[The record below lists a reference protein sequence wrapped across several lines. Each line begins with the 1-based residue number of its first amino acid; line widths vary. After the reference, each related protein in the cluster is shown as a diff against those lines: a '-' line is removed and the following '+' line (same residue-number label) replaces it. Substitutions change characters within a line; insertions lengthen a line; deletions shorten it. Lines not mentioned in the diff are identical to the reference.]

1 MGSLLKLLHSTHK
14 KGNIMEQSLLI
25 LLILAAGVVTT
36 LYKGINIVPQGEEW
50 IVERLGKFS
59 RTLNPGLN
67 IILPYVEK
75 VRERIS
81 TRDIILD
88 IPQQEVITKDNAVI
102 LTNAIAFVRVTK
114 PQDAIYGIENFKL
127 AIQQLIMTTL
137 RSILGEM
144 KLDEALSNRDHI
156 KAKLKDQIIDD
167 VADWGV
173 TVKSVEIQDINPS
186 QSMQASMERQAAA
199 ERERRAIETTAEGN
213 KNAAIL
219 EADGKLAAAE
229 REAKAQIALANASAE
244 AIGKISAS
252 IQGQEL
258 PAMFLLGDRYI
269 NSLEKISQ
277 SQNSKFVIYP
287 ADLQA
292 AIKGMLG
299 NAFKQ

>member
-1 MGSLLKLLHSTHK
+1 MEALQFGAL
-14 KGNIMEQSLLI
+14 NIVT
-25 LLILAAGVVTT
+25 ILAILVVIT

-50 IVERLGKFS
+50 VVERLGKFS
-59 RTLNPGLN
+59 RTLTPGLN
-67 IILPYVEK
+67 LIIPYIDA
-75 VRERIS
+75 VRQKIT

-102 LTNAIAFVRVTK
+102 LTNAVTFLRVTK
-114 PQDAIYGIENFKL
+114 PEAALYGVENFRL
-127 AIQQLIMTTL
+127 AIQQLVMTTL

-144 KLDEALSNRDHI
+144 SLDEALSNRDHI
-156 KAKLKDQIIDD
+156 KTKLKDQIMDD

-186 QSMQASMERQAAA
+186 ASMQKAMEQQAAA
-199 ERERRAIETTAEGN
+199 ERERRAVETMAEGN

-244 AIGKISAS
+244 AIRMISEN
-252 IQGQEL
+252 IQDKEL

-277 SQNSKFVIYP
+277 SENSKFVIYP
-287 ADLQA
+287 ADLQG

-299 NAFKQ
+299 NVFKK

>member
-1 MGSLLKLLHSTHK
+1 MEAL
-14 KGNIMEQSLLI
+14 NIVV
-25 LLILAAGVVTT
+25 ILAIGVIVT

-50 IVERLGKFS
+50 VVERLGKFS
-59 RTLNPGLN
+59 RTLKPGLN
-67 IILPYVEK
+67 LIVPYIEAIRQK
-75 VRERIS
+75 IS

-88 IPQQEVITKDNAVI
+88 IPQQEVITRDNAVI
-102 LTNAIAFVRVTK
+102 LTNAVTFIRVTN
-114 PQDAIYGIENFKL
+114 PRDALYGIEDFRL
-127 AIQQLIMTTL
+127 AIQQLVMTTL

-144 KLDEALSNRDHI
+144 TLDEALSNRESI
-156 KAKLKDQIIDD
+156 KTKLKDSIVDD

-173 TVKSVEIQDINPS
+173 TVKSVEIQDISPS
-186 QSMQASMERQAAA
+186 ASMQDSMERQAAA

-229 REAKAQIALANASAE
+229 REAKAQITLANASAE
-244 AIGKISAS
+244 AIRMISEN
-252 IQGQEL
+252 IQDKEL

-277 SQNSKFVIYP
+277 GDNSKFVIYP
-287 ADLQA
+287 ADLQG

-299 NAFKQ
+299 NVFKK

>member
-1 MGSLLKLLHSTHK
+1 
-14 KGNIMEQSLLI
+14 MEFAQ
-25 LLILAAGVVTT
+25 LAVIFAVLVVVT

-50 IVERLGKFS
+50 LVERLGKFS
-59 RTLNPGLN
+59 RVLKPGLN
-67 IILPYVEK
+67 LIVPYVEA
-75 VRERIS
+75 VRQKIT

-88 IPQQEVITKDNAVI
+88 IPQQEVITRDNAVI
-102 LTNAIAFVRVTK
+102 LTNAVAFVRVTK
-114 PQDAIYGIENFKL
+114 PENALYGVEDFRV

-144 KLDEALSNRDHI
+144 TLDEALSNREHI
-156 KAKLKDQIIDD
+156 KTKLKDAIIDD

-229 REAKAQIALANASAE
+229 REAKAQIVLANASAE
-244 AIGKISAS
+244 AIRMISDN
-252 IQGQEL
+252 IQDKEL

-269 NSLEKISQ
+269 NSLEQISK
-277 SQNSKFVIYP
+277 SANSKFVIYP
-287 ADLQA
+287 ADLQG

-299 NAFKQ
+299 NVFKK

>member
-1 MGSLLKLLHSTHK
+1 MGNLLELQNTYN
-14 KGNIMEQSLLI
+14 KGETMEAPLIII
-25 LLILAAGVVTT
+25 LLIAAGVVITF
-36 LYKGINIVPQGEEW
+36 YKGINVVPQGEEW
-50 IVERLGKFS
+50 VVERLGKFS
-59 RTLNPGLN
+59 RTINPGLN
-67 IILPYVEK
+67 IIVPYIDNI
-75 VRERIS
+75 RTRIS

-88 IPQQEVITKDNAVI
+88 IPQQEVITRDNAVI
-102 LTNAIAFVRVTK
+102 LTNAIAFVRITK
-114 PQDAIYGIENFKL
+114 PEDAIYGVEDFRQ

-144 KLDEALSNRDHI
+144 KLDEALSNREQI
-156 KAKLKDQIIDD
+156 KTKLKDNIIDD

-173 TVKSVEIQDINPS
+173 TVKSVEIQDISPS
-186 QSMQASMERQAAA
+186 PSMQASMERQAAA

-244 AIGKISAS
+244 AIRLISDN
-252 IQGQEL
+252 IQDKEL

-269 NSLEKISQ
+269 SSLEKISH
-277 SQNSKFVIYP
+277 SQNAKFVIYP
-287 ADLQA
+287 ADIQG

-299 NAFKQ
+299 NAFK

>member
-1 MGSLLKLLHSTHK
+1 MEAL
-14 KGNIMEQSLLI
+14 NIVI
-25 LLILAAGVVTT
+25 ILAIGLIVT

-50 IVERLGKFS
+50 VVERLGKFS

-67 IILPYVEK
+67 IIVPYIEA
-75 VRERIS
+75 VRQKIT

-88 IPQQEVITKDNAVI
+88 IPQQEVITRDNAVI
-102 LTNAIAFVRVTK
+102 LTNAVAFIRVTN
-114 PQDAIYGIENFKL
+114 PRDALYGIEDFRQ
-127 AIQQLIMTTL
+127 AIQQLVMTTL

-144 KLDEALSNRDHI
+144 SLDQALSNREII
-156 KAKLKDQIIDD
+156 KTRLKDQIVDD

-173 TVKSVEIQDINPS
+173 TVKSVEIQDISPS
-186 QSMQASMERQAAA
+186 DSMQDSMERQAAA

-229 REAKAQIALANASAE
+229 REAKAQIVLANASAE
-244 AIGKISAS
+244 AIRMISDN
-252 IQGQEL
+252 IQDKEL

-269 NSLEKISQ
+269 NSLEKISE
-277 SQNSKFVIYP
+277 SPNSKFVIYP
-287 ADLQA
+287 ADLQG

-299 NAFKQ
+299 NVFKK

>member
-1 MGSLLKLLHSTHK
+1 MEAL
-14 KGNIMEQSLLI
+14 NIVVILVVGLI
-25 LLILAAGVVTT
+25 VT

-50 IVERLGKFS
+50 VVERLGKYAK
-59 RTLNPGLN
+59 TLKPGLN
-67 IILPYVEK
+67 IIIPYLER
-75 VRERIS
+75 VRQKIS

-88 IPQQEVITKDNAVI
+88 IPQQEVITRDNAVI
-102 LTNAIAFVRVTK
+102 LTNAVAFVRVTN
-114 PQDAIYGIENFKL
+114 PRDALYGIENFKM

-144 KLDEALSNRDHI
+144 TLDEALSNRESI
-156 KAKLKDQIIDD
+156 KTRLKDQIVDD
-167 VADWGV
+167 VSDWGV
-173 TVKSVEIQDINPS
+173 TVKSVEIQDISPS
-186 QSMQASMERQAAA
+186 PSMQDSMERQAAA

-244 AIGKISAS
+244 AIRLISDN
-252 IQGQEL
+252 IQDKEL

-269 NSLEKISQ
+269 NSLEQISK
-277 SQNSKFVIYP
+277 SSNSKFVIYP
-287 ADLQA
+287 ADLQG

-299 NAFKQ
+299 NVFKK

>member
-1 MGSLLKLLHSTHK
+1 
-14 KGNIMEQSLLI
+14 MEQSLLI
-25 LLILAAGVVTT
+25 LLILAAGVIIT

-50 IVERLGKFS
+50 VIERLGKFS
-59 RTLNPGLN
+59 RTIKPGLN
-67 IILPYVEK
+67 IILPYIES
-75 VRERIS
+75 VRTRIT

-102 LTNAIAFVRVTK
+102 LTNAVTFIRVTK
-114 PQDAIYGIENFKL
+114 PQDAIYGVEDFRL
-127 AIQQLIMTTL
+127 AIQQLVMTTL

-219 EADGKLAAAE
+219 EADGKLEAAK
-229 REAKAQIALANASAE
+229 REAEAQVALANASAQ
-244 AIGKISAS
+244 AIGKISDS

-277 SQNSKFVIYP
+277 SDNSKFVIYP
-287 ADLQA
+287 ADLQGA
-292 AIKGMLG
+292 
-299 NAFKQ
+299 

>member
-1 MGSLLKLLHSTHK
+1 MEVL
-14 KGNIMEQSLLI
+14 NII
-25 LLILAAGVVTT
+25 VILAALVVVT

-50 IVERLGKFS
+50 VVERLGKFS
-59 RTLNPGLN
+59 RTLKPGLN
-67 IILPYVEK
+67 LIVPYIES
-75 VRERIS
+75 VRQRIS

-88 IPQQEVITKDNAVI
+88 IPQQEVITRDNAVI
-102 LTNAIAFVRVTK
+102 LTNAVTFLRVTK
-114 PQDAIYGIENFKL
+114 PENALYGVEDFKL
-127 AIQQLIMTTL
+127 AIQQLVMTTL

-144 KLDEALSNRDHI
+144 SLDEALSNREHI
-156 KAKLKDQIIDD
+156 KSKLKDAIIDD

-186 QSMQASMERQAAA
+186 SSMQASMERQAAA

-229 REAKAQIALANASAE
+229 REAKAQITLANASAE
-244 AIGKISAS
+244 AIRMISEN
-252 IQGQEL
+252 IQDKEL

-269 NSLEKISQ
+269 NSLEQISK
-277 SQNSKFVIYP
+277 SENSKFVIYP
-287 ADLQA
+287 ADLQG

-299 NAFKQ
+299 NVFKK

>member
-1 MGSLLKLLHSTHK
+1 
-14 KGNIMEQSLLI
+14 MEALYI
-25 LLILAAGVVTT
+25 LVILVIAVIVT

-50 IVERLGKFS
+50 LVERLGKFS
-59 RTLNPGLN
+59 RTLRPGLN
-67 IILPYVEK
+67 IIIPYIEA
-75 VRERIS
+75 VRQKIT

-88 IPQQEVITKDNAVI
+88 IPQQEVITRDNAVI
-102 LTNAIAFVRVTK
+102 LTNAVAFVRVTK
-114 PQDAIYGIENFKL
+114 PENALYGVEDFRL

-144 KLDEALSNRDHI
+144 TLDEALSNREQI
-156 KAKLKDQIIDD
+156 KTKLKDQIVDD

-186 QSMQASMERQAAA
+186 ASMQASMERQAAA

-219 EADGKLAAAE
+219 EADGKLEAAK
-229 REAKAQIALANASAE
+229 REAQAQIALADASAE
-244 AIGKISAS
+244 AIRLISDN
-252 IQGQEL
+252 IQDKEL

-269 NSLEKISQ
+269 TSLEQISK
-277 SQNSKFVIYP
+277 SENSKFVIYP
-287 ADLQA
+287 ADLQG

-299 NAFKQ
+299 NVFKK

>member
-1 MGSLLKLLHSTHK
+1 
-14 KGNIMEQSLLI
+14 MEALNVVI
-25 LLILAAGVVTT
+25 ILALLVIVT

-50 IVERLGKFS
+50 LVERLGKFS
-59 RTLNPGLN
+59 RVIKPGLN
-67 IILPYVEK
+67 IIIPYIDA
-75 VRERIS
+75 VRQKIT

-88 IPQQEVITKDNAVI
+88 IPQQEVITRDNAVI
-102 LTNAIAFVRVTK
+102 LTNAVAFVRVTR
-114 PQDAIYGIENFKL
+114 PENALYGVEDFRI

-144 KLDEALSNRDHI
+144 TLDAALSNREHI
-156 KAKLKDQIIDD
+156 KTKLKDAIIDD

-186 QSMQASMERQAAA
+186 QSMQNSMERQAAA

-213 KNAAIL
+213 KNATIL

-229 REAKAQIALANASAE
+229 REAKAQITLANASAE
-244 AIGKISAS
+244 AIRVISEN
-252 IQGQEL
+252 IQDKEL

-269 NSLEKISQ
+269 NSLEKISE

-287 ADLQA
+287 ADLQG

-299 NAFKQ
+299 NVFKK

>member
-1 MGSLLKLLHSTHK
+1 MESLQGLSGILNVAGFIALLV
-14 KGNIMEQSLLI
+14 I
-25 LLILAAGVVTT
+25 VT

-50 IVERLGKFS
+50 VVERLGRFS
-59 RTLNPGLN
+59 RTLRPGLN
-67 IILPYVEK
+67 LIVPYIDSIREK
-75 VRERIS
+75 IT

-102 LTNAIAFVRVTK
+102 LTNAVTFLRVTK
-114 PQDAIYGIENFKL
+114 PENALYGVENFRL
-127 AIQQLIMTTL
+127 AIQQLVMTTL

-144 KLDEALSNRDHI
+144 SLDEALSNREHI
-156 KAKLKDQIIDD
+156 KAKLKDQILED

-186 QSMQASMERQAAA
+186 PSMQKAMEQQAAA
-199 ERERRAIETTAEGN
+199 ERERRAVETMAEGN

-229 REAKAQIALANASAE
+229 REAKAQVALANASAE
-244 AIGKISAS
+244 AIRLISEN
-252 IQGQEL
+252 IQDKEL

-269 NSLEKISQ
+269 NSLEKISE
-277 SQNSKFVIYP
+277 SDNSKFVIYP
-287 ADLQA
+287 ADLQG

-299 NAFKQ
+299 NVFKK

>member
-1 MGSLLKLLHSTHK
+1 MQ
-14 KGNIMEQSLLI
+14 MEQSLLI
-25 LLILAAGVVTT
+25 LLILAAGIVIT
-36 LYKGINIVPQGEEW
+36 LCKGINIVPQGEEW
-50 IVERLGKFS
+50 VIERLGKFS
-59 RTLNPGLN
+59 RTLRPGLN
-67 IILPYVEK
+67 IILPYIEK
-75 VRERIS
+75 VRTRIT

-102 LTNAIAFVRVTK
+102 LTNAVTFIRVTK
-114 PQDAIYGIENFKL
+114 PQDAIYGVEDFRL
-127 AIQQLIMTTL
+127 AIQQLVMTTL

-144 KLDEALSNRDHI
+144 KLDEALSNREQI
-156 KAKLKDQIIDD
+156 KARLKEQIIDD

-173 TVKSVEIQDINPS
+173 TVKSVEIQDISPS
-186 QSMQASMERQAAA
+186 PSMQASMERQAAA

-219 EADGKLAAAE
+219 EAEGKLEAAR
-229 REAKAQIALANASAE
+229 REAEAQVALANASAE
-244 AIGKISAS
+244 AIGKISDS

-287 ADLQA
+287 ADIQG

-299 NAFKQ
+299 SAFKK